1 MNTKP
6 SVTTEDDDAVITFAE
21 WCGLCGF
28 SHMTGRRLI
37 VKGGAPPII
46 RLSER
51 RIGIR
56 RSDHRKWLKA
66 RTEQPSAA

>member
-6 SVTTEDDDAVITFAE
+6 SAKTEHDDAVITFAE
-21 WCGLCGF
+21 WCSLCGF

-37 VKGGAPPII
+37 DKGEAPPII

-56 RSDHRKWLKA
+56 RGDHRKWLEA